1 MRKQDLLQREAECE
15 KGSEVRLSTIMLN
28 AVLRIYSADAKT
40 ILSSLKPEAGRELP
54 RTQISVYGSEDS
66 VTLEVKATDISAM
79 RAALNSYLGCIK
91 ITEDISKIT

>member
-1 MRKQDLLQREAECE
+1 
-15 KGSEVRLSTIMLN
+15 MLN